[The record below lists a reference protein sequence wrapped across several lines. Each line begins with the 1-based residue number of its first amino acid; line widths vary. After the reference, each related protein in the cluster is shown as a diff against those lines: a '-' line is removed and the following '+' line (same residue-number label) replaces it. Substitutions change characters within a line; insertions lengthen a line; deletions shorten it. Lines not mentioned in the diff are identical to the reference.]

1 MSVREL
7 INILKEIEDIV
18 KSLPFQ
24 KEKATDLHFRL
35 VELYSQYKEYEE
47 DNYIYHLIKSVN
59 FPNVEIHTNYVIEC
73 MEIFDKISKKELYSQ
88 YKEYEED
95 NYIYHLIKSVNF
107 PNVEI
112 HTNYVIECMEI
123 FDKIS
128 KKVYANPKDECFE
141 KPVFWNDKV
150 VSVFFDLYNKEL
162 IVRNPKK
169 KTTFRATYTNYKD
182 FYERLLKDLTIDK
195 LVEL

>member
-24 KEKATDLHFRL
+24 KEKATNLHFRL
-35 VELYSQYKEYEE
+35 VELYSQDKEYEE

-59 FPNVEIHTNYVIEC
+59 F
-73 MEIFDKISKKELYSQ
+73 S
-88 YKEYEED
+88 
-95 NYIYHLIKSVNF
+95 
-107 PNVEI
+107 NVEI

-150 VSVFFDLYNKEL
+150 VSVFFDL
-162 IVRNPKK
+162 
-169 KTTFRATYTNYKD
+169 
-182 FYERLLKDLTIDK
+182 
-195 LVEL
+195 

>member
-18 KSLPFQ
+18 KFLPFQ

-35 VELYSQYKEYEE
+35 V
-47 DNYIYHLIKSVN
+47 
-59 FPNVEIHTNYVIEC
+59 
-73 MEIFDKISKKELYSQ
+73 ELYSQ

-169 KTTFRATYTNYKD
+169 KTTFRAKYTNYKD